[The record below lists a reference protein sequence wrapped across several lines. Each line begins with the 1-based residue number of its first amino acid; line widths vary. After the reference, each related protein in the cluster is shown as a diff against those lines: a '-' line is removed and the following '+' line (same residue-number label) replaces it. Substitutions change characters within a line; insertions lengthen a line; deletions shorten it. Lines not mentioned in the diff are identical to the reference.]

1 MRWSQRLFALGM
13 TFALL
18 AGVSC
23 TTADGPTGV
32 SVSES
37 QPVQQQP
44 SYLLGSLLGDD
55 GLLSGDGLI
64 GDVVEGTVTSLLDIT
79 DLLVCSSEGY
89 QSTRRIIGPDGGT
102 IVIGNHTLVIPRG
115 ALSRWTT
122 ITAEQMPGRTNSLR
136 FSPEGLRFEKPAKLT
151 MSYSNCLVVL
161 LPKHIVY
168 TTESL
173 KILEVLRS
181 LDLFH
186 KKTVSAP
193 IDHFSR
199 YALAY

>member
-1 MRWSQRLFALGM
+1 M
-13 TFALL
+13 TLALL

-23 TTADGPTGV
+23 TTSDGPMA
-32 SVSES
+32 VSES
-37 QPVQQQP
+37 QPVEQQQ
-44 SYLLGSLLGDD
+44 SYLLGDLLGGDD
-55 GLLSGDGLI
+55 LLSGDGLI
-64 GDVVEGTVTSLLDIT
+64 GDVVDGTVSTLLNVT
-79 DLLVCSSEGY
+79 DLLVCSSEPY
-89 QSTRRIIGPDGGT
+89 RLTRRTIGSEGGT
-102 IVIGNHTLVIPRG
+102 IEIGNHSLVIPRG
-115 ALSRWTT
+115 ALRRRTT

-136 FSPEGLRFEKPAKLT
+136 FSPEGLRFEKPSRLT
-151 MSYSNCLVVL
+151 MSYQNCLVVL

-181 LDLFH
+181 LDLFS

-199 YALAY
+199 YAVAY